1 MANVRTGLRAR
12 SGALLGAN
20 QEGHTV
26 AVPHD
31 HGQVNGTQRPP
42 DGFGVQMGKFRK
54 RPVVIDAVHFTDEIA
69 RDGWPE
75 RILEMI
81 PWLAEACGR
90 GDVFICRERLDHVP
104 LPPPFLI
111 INTLEGKLTG
121 APGDWIIRGVKGE
134 VYACKPDV
142 FAATYEPA

>member
-1 MANVRTGLRAR
+1 MTNVRSGLRAR
-12 SGALLGAN
+12 SGASLDAN
-20 QEGHTV
+20 QEGQV
-26 AVPHD
+26 MASAEA

-54 RPVVIDAVHFTDEIA
+54 RPVVIDAVHFTQEIA
-69 RDGWPE
+69 HDGWPE
-75 RILEMI
+75 HVLQMT
-81 PWLAEACGR
+81 PWLAEACRR

-111 INTLEGKLTG
+111 ISTLEGKLTG